1 MATINSHYLG
11 QLRTE
16 STHIQSNNII
26 TTDAP
31 LDNNGLGQAFS
42 PTDLVASALG
52 SCMMTI
58 MGIMANREN
67 ITLDSTS
74 WEVTKIMQT
83 SPRKIA
89 EIQITFSIRSTGI
102 TEEQK
107 NRLKNAALTCPV
119 SLSLH
124 PDIHQNITFNFI

>member
-16 STHIQSNNII
+16 STHIQSGNRI

-58 MGIMANREN
+58 MGIIANKEN
-67 ITLDSTS
+67 ISLDNTT
-74 WEVTKIMQT
+74 WEVTKIMQA
-83 SPRKIA
+83 SPRKIS
-89 EIQITFSIRSTGI
+89 EIQITFSIQATSLSD
-102 TEEQK
+102 EQK
-107 NRLKNAALTCPV
+107 NKLKNAALTCPV

-124 PDIHQNITFNFI
+124 PDIHQNITFNFN